1 MDDHPLPP
9 TGETMI
15 DASDHTPP
23 DHAATGA
30 EPASASVHDAAGTET
45 GHETAEQL
53 MQEAGER
60 IRALEATVE
69 EMREKWMRAEAENQ
83 NVRSRA
89 KRDVDDARQYA
100 VTKFAKD
107 VVEAAENLRRGLTSL
122 PADTGDNPVLTRL
135 REGFEGV
142 ERSFLGILER
152 NGIVGA
158 DPTGAAFDANL
169 HQAMAEQPSAEHPPG
184 TVIQAW
190 TSAWTLNGRL
200 LKPAMVVVA
209 KAAEQPAQGQTP
221 HGQTPNAQPAPSA
234 ESEPASFDRTV

>member
-1 MDDHPLPP
+1 MNDAPEHPQP
-9 TGETMI
+9 
-15 DASDHTPP
+15 DQNTPAHDTVP
-23 DHAATGA
+23 EAQHGA
-30 EPASASVHDAAGTET
+30 PHDAADS
-45 GHETAEQL
+45 GHETPEQL

-60 IRALEATVE
+60 IRALEASVE

-89 KRDVDDARQYA
+89 RRDVDDARQFA

-122 PADTGDNPVLTRL
+122 PADAGDNPVLTRL

-152 NGIVGA
+152 NGIVGT

-184 TVIQAW
+184 TVMQAW

-209 KAAEQPAQGQTP
+209 KAPEQAPGHAPGQAATHAAAPA
-221 HGQTPNAQPAPSA
+221 AD
-234 ESEPASFDRTV
+234 SEPASLDRTV